1 MTDYR
6 QELSIIR
13 QALLL
18 ASDRLHRIMYE
29 GLAVQIK
36 PDGSPVTNADL
47 EVNRIVQEALFAAFP
62 NDGWLSEESPDDAIR
77 LQKNRVWIL
86 DPIDGTK
93 PFIKSLPQFA
103 ISLALIDHGQVS
115 IGIIFNPATRE
126 YFCAVRGEPATVN
139 GRPIQVRH
147 TTGHRLSFLV
157 NTGPIDRSTIR
168 TWRETANCRTLMGSI
183 AYSLALVAAGQIDGV
198 INIGTQNEW
207 DIAAAL
213 LLVQAAEG
221 VVVDRDVKPIQCN
234 QPDPTVNGII
244 AARPDAMP
252 VIQQFLASLPN

>member
-13 QALLL
+13 QALIL
-18 ASDRLHRIMYE
+18 ASDRLKRIVYE
-29 GLAVQIK
+29 GLIVQVK
-36 PDGSPVTNADL
+36 ADGSPVTNGDL
-47 EVNRIVQEALFAAFP
+47 EVNRLIHEALFSVFP
-62 NDGWLSEESPDDAIR
+62 DDGWLSEEAPDDPIR

-93 PFIKSLPQFA
+93 PFIKSLPQFT
-103 ISLALIDHGQVS
+103 ISLGLIDRGQAS

-126 YFCAVRGEPATVN
+126 YFCAVRGEHPTLN
-139 GRPIQVRH
+139 GSPIQVRR
-147 TTGHRLSFLV
+147 TTGHRLSFMV
-157 NTGPIDRSTIR
+157 NAGPINRATIR
-168 TWRETANCRTLMGSI
+168 TWRETANCRPIMGSI

-213 LLVQAAEG
+213 LLVPAAGG

-234 QPDPTVNGII
+234 QPQPTVHGII

-252 VIQQFLASLPN
+252 VIQRFLASLPA